1 MPLTTYKDFFVP
13 SPLVTFT
20 LYPSA
25 IMLTIFLTSASL
37 LLLAA
42 HALHTGET
50 GMAAFLVL
58 FSALAGTRRVW
69 VRLACI
75 PILVWGLITWF
86 HTGIFLIHFRMA
98 ADLPWIRLTI
108 ILSAVMITTLWALLR
123 LLLEPGRTFF
133 IRHTPH
139 DPSRALVFI
148 LTTALLLGI
157 RHLSPIPLLLAD
169 RFFPGLG
176 PLEIFVLALYAA
188 MVCGRLLDPK
198 TQASTRQFI
207 WLLFSVLFFAQL
219 FLGLAGLDAF
229 LMTGKLHLPVPA
241 LILAGPLFRGGGWF
255 MPLLFAS
262 TLLLVGP
269 AWCSHLCYVGAW
281 DHLMA
286 CHKAPHPL
294 SAWTR
299 ALRWF
304 ILVLVVLTALLL
316 RIMQVPPLAAAML
329 AGIFGLMGVGVMV
342 CISRRMGTMVHCT
355 VFCPIGILG
364 NYLGK
369 LAPWRIR
376 ISDSCTRCT
385 RCFQACR
392 YNALDLDALHRGRP
406 HLTCTLCGDCVSACP
421 HQAVK
426 FSAPLMSSARA
437 RHMFVIV
444 VTTLHT
450 LFLGVARI

>member
-1 MPLTTYKDFFVP
+1 
-13 SPLVTFT
+13 
-20 LYPSA
+20 
-25 IMLTIFLTSASL
+25 
-37 LLLAA
+37 
-42 HALHTGET
+42 
-50 GMAAFLVL
+50 
-58 FSALAGTRRVW
+58 
-69 VRLACI
+69 
-75 PILVWGLITWF
+75 
-86 HTGIFLIHFRMA
+86 
-98 ADLPWIRLTI
+98 
-108 ILSAVMITTLWALLR
+108 
-123 LLLEPGRTFF
+123 
-133 IRHTPH
+133 
-139 DPSRALVFI
+139 
-148 LTTALLLGI
+148 
-157 RHLSPIPLLLAD
+157 LLAD

-198 TQASTRQFI
+198 TQALTRKFV
-207 WLLFSVLFFAQL
+207 WLLFSVIFFAQL
-219 FLGLAGLDAF
+219 ILGLAGWDAF

-241 LILAGPLFRGGGWF
+241 VILGGPLFRGQGWF
-255 MPLLFAS
+255 MPILLGS

>member
-1 MPLTTYKDFFVP
+1 MPTIL
-13 SPLVTFT
+13 
-20 LYPSA
+20 
-25 IMLTIFLTSASL
+25 LTILSL

-42 HALHTGET
+42 HALRMGET
-50 GMAAFLVL
+50 GMAVSLVL
-58 FSALAGTRRVW
+58 FSILMGTRRTW

-75 PILVWGLITWF
+75 PVLVWGLIIWSR
-86 HTGIFLIHFRMA
+86 TGISLMHFRMA
-98 ADLPWIRLTI
+98 ADLPWIRLAMI
-108 ILSAVMITTLWALLR
+108 MAAVTGVTLVSLLG
-123 LLLEPGRTFF
+123 LIMQPGRGFF
-133 IRHTPH
+133 VRHQP
-139 DPSRALVFI
+139 DAKARAAVFI
-148 LTTALLLGI
+148 LTTSLLLGI
-157 RHLSPIPLLLAD
+157 RHMAAIPLLLAD
-169 RFFPGLG
+169 RLLPGIG
-176 PLEIFVLALYAA
+176 PLEIFILGLYAVW
-188 MVCGRLLDPK
+188 VCGRLLDPK

-207 WLLFSVLFFAQL
+207 WLLFSVIFFAQL
-219 FLGLAGLDAF
+219 ILGLAGWDAF

-241 LILAGPLFRGGGWF
+241 VILGGPLFRGQGWF
-255 MPLLFAS
+255 MPILLGS